1 MYFDY
6 KLVIIL
12 KGLVVC
18 DFMGNIIFVSE
29 LFIGLMFDVEI
40 IEKSGFYKFLEQF
53 ILIGYIYYGDFIM
66 VDKGFMI
73 FGEFQNVGLY
83 LNLLFFVN
91 LGIYKRW

>member
-40 IEKSGFYKFLEQF
+40 IVKSGFYKFLE
-53 ILIGYIYYGDFIM
+53 
-66 VDKGFMI
+66 
-73 FGEFQNVGLY
+73 
-83 LNLLFFVN
+83 
-91 LGIYKRW
+91 